1 MALPGARLPPVAVA
15 PEEELASNRSSS
27 SSPPLVPLLPPR
39 HIPCA
44 SHDACTVT
52 DPCRVVR
59 DDVAYSDASPMGS
72 LWRPIARNGSGTSLE
87 IAKTAQKNT
96 CLPCEPEIDS
106 VNLTGAVDEKDRSEM
121 IDSVAMPPPRP
132 HPHLLTTTLLPV
144 AAIHKDKID
153 EQSDSEASCR
163 STPPVDCRAGNP
175 AAVREAEKESIF
187 EDGNPPHRKAL
198 DDARFDARGLDSSKA
213 RVNLDQENLEDA
225 MSEAKRK
232 SNVLN
237 AAKDETTASNIIQ
250 KKRRKEKSAVRLSF
264 SDDLEESNRENVNSS
279 SISQL
284 TKKRFKLEEKNRRR
298 RDDAGMQ
305 EKSAPFSS
313 EQLKLNGAVKV
324 FDDDIHACR
333 IPLQVRHDLSERQG
347 KRPYMEDTSLVMS
360 NFIHRGWHLF
370 GVFDGHG
377 GSRASKYARDNL
389 PHVLQESL
397 QSEIMPGENQISEA
411 MSASFAEIDRR
422 FLSIAREEQLR
433 DGTTALLALL
443 RNNYLHMGWVGDSRG
458 VLSRQGRYL
467 RVSEDHKPDRPD
479 ERKAVEARGGHVI
492 FRGTYRVAGP
502 TALAVSRAIG
512 DILMKEPR
520 KLVTSDPEIKTI
532 ELLPQD
538 EFLVMASDGLFDV
551 MRDQCVIET
560 VSKHI
565 RENKSCK
572 GAADK
577 LTEMAIEKG
586 SLDNVTAL
594 VVQFLWSSTD
604 D

>member
-1 MALPGARLPPVAVA
+1 
-15 PEEELASNRSSS
+15 
-27 SSPPLVPLLPPR
+27 
-39 HIPCA
+39 
-44 SHDACTVT
+44 
-52 DPCRVVR
+52 
-59 DDVAYSDASPMGS
+59 
-72 LWRPIARNGSGTSLE
+72 
-87 IAKTAQKNT
+87 
-96 CLPCEPEIDS
+96 
-106 VNLTGAVDEKDRSEM
+106 M

-144 AAIHKDKID
+144 AAVHKDKID

-163 STPPVDCRAGNP
+163 STPPVDCRSTNHTT
-175 AAVREAEKESIF
+175 VREAEKESIF
-187 EDGNPPHRKAL
+187 EEGNLLHNKGM
-198 DDARFDARGLDSSKA
+198 DDSRFDAHETDPQTRSVSNQQSNEEA
-213 RVNLDQENLEDA
+213 F
-225 MSEAKRK
+225 SEGKRK
-232 SNVLN
+232 SNVLHAVKDDS
-237 AAKDETTASNIIQ
+237 AANSVIQ

-264 SDDLEESNRENVNSS
+264 SDDMEESNRENVNSS

-298 RDDAGMQ
+298 RDDAGLQ
-305 EKSAPFSS
+305 EKSSPFSPD
-313 EQLKLNGAVKV
+313 QLKSNGTVKV

-397 QSEIMPGENQISEA
+397 QSEITPDENQISEA

-443 RNNYLHMGWVGDSRG
+443 RNNFLHMGWVGDSRG
-458 VLSRQGRYL
+458 ILSRQGRYL